1 MEGDVDE
8 ARNRFLRERV
18 MTATPAQRVVMLFDR
33 LAIDLHRAKDA
44 SDARSAGVDL
54 GHATTIVAELYGSL
68 DMAAGGPAENLGR
81 LYGYLLSELTAIR
94 TTGERGRLDAV
105 LQIVTGL
112 RDAFDTAAASLAST
126 ASLAATSSTAH
137 LAVGTATPAPARAT
151 AWVG

>member
-1 MEGDVDE
+1 MDE

-33 LAIDLHRAKDA
+33 LAIDLHRAKEAPDGP
-44 SDARSAGVDL
+44 SAGADL

-68 DMAAGGPAENLGR
+68 DMTAGGPAENLAQ
-81 LYGYLLSELTAIR
+81 LYGYLLTELTAIR
-94 TTGERGRLDAV
+94 TSGARERIDGVAG
-105 LQIVTGL
+105 IVATL

-126 ASLAATSSTAH
+126 ASRASYAGLAATATAGF
-137 LAVGTATPAPARAT
+137 AGNGAPSAGPRS